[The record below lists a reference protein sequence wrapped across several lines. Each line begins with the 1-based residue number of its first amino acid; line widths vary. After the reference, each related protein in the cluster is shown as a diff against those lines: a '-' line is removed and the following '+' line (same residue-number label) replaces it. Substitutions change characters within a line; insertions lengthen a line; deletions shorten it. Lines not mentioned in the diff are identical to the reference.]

1 MKNTPLQYIIDE
13 SLDRMFVVDKRGK
26 MVFFPWGDN
35 KQGYLVKSKTL
46 VTNIK
51 KFYKSS
57 FFVCLVVF
65 LISGSI
71 FHNNFW
77 GIIGSMFVCFGGW
90 QLVYNIHIS
99 KLVKSLP
106 VAKASYKD
114 IVLEKLEPEDVEE

>member
-1 MKNTPLQYIIDE
+1 MKNTPLKAIIDD

-26 MVFFPWGDN
+26 MVFFPWGGN
-35 KQGYLVKSKTL
+35 KQGYLLKSKSL
-46 VTNIK
+46 VTKTK

-57 FFVCLVVF
+57 FSVCLV
-65 LISGSI
+65 I
-71 FHNNFW
+71 FIIAATILRNNFW

-90 QLVYNIHIS
+90 YFVYYLYIS

-114 IVLEKLEPEDVEE
+114 IMLEKLEPEDAEE